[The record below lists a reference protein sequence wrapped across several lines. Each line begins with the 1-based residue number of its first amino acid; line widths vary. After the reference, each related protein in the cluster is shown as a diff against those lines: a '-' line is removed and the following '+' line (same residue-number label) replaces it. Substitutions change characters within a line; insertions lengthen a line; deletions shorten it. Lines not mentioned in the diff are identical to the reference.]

1 MLDVENALSQ
11 LGCRSTNSV
20 DAAKAELAHL
30 DVSMPAETLV
40 QAVRPILSKLAVA
53 AEQQSTALTLH
64 PVLVNEERAVLE
76 RLGHKVEA
84 LETKLTITKTKLKET
99 DSMTVC
105 EPA

>member
-1 MLDVENALSQ
+1 MLDVENALSR
-11 LGCRSTNSV
+11 LGCRSTKSV
-20 DAAKAELAHL
+20 DAVKAELAHL
-30 DVSMPAETLV
+30 DVSMPAENLV

-53 AEQQSTALTLH
+53 ATALTLH